1 MHGGKNWK
9 GSQGKDNKL
18 LGEREAPWTRWH
30 HKGGFMTP
38 ELMEVS
44 RMECGT
50 RNNPVKGQDGGA
62 ITAGSRMG
70 TLESES
76 EIRS

>member
-1 MHGGKNWK
+1 
-9 GSQGKDNKL
+9 
-18 LGEREAPWTRWH
+18 
-30 HKGGFMTP
+30 MTP

-44 RMECGT
+44 RMEWGT

-70 TLESES
+70 TLESDS
-76 EIRS
+76 EVRS